1 MQLNYPDDACCR
13 LHIQCEETV
22 SHWDGDYH
30 SGAYDR
36 SKIFEKVASIVAS
49 PHFPDN
55 SVIESL
61 DGGYHLEDF
70 DETAG
75 SLKDYVATKLREI
88 NDNYDFVL
96 SSLDPWDRKRGT
108 LTMECQINTTVG
120 SLRAAMSDE
129 ETAKEILSN
138 WDVTVGEPGQWDE
151 IHKAAG

>member
-1 MQLNYPDDACCR
+1 MQLNYPDDARCG

-55 SVIESL
+55 NVIESL
-61 DGGYHLEDF
+61 ERSYHLEDF

-75 SLKDYVATKLREI
+75 SLKDYVAAKLREI
-88 NDNYDFVL
+88 NGNYDFVV

-108 LTMECQINTTVG
+108 LTMGCRIDTTVG
-120 SLRAAMSDE
+120 SLRAALADE
-129 ETAKEILSN
+129 AVAQEILSG
-138 WDVTVGEPGQWDE
+138 WSVTVGAPDSWDE